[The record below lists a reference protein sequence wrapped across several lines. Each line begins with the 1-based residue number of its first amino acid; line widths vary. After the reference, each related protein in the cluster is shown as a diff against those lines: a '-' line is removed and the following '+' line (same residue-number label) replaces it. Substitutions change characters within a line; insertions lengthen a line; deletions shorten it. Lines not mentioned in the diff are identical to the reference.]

1 MTIELPTTEQI
12 ELMSG
17 KDLVITYNHFASTAG
32 QNPVKKFETREKG
45 IKRLTAV
52 ADALRAKGITE
63 PTVATEFPLI
73 VKAPETSQ
81 EQPTSAGDAPA
92 PAVSKPVTA
101 PAKASADV
109 VLNVL
114 APGNKSLIAG
124 MSTKAKNELAESLK
138 KTAPAKKEK
147 SIVQKTGLPHLAVRL
162 RDLINQQPP
171 MDNAAIWAIVKEE
184 YNLDDNKR
192 GYVAGQRRA
201 MAKKGE

>member
-52 ADALRAKGITE
+52 ADALRAKGIIAPSE
-63 PTVATEFPLI
+63 ETVFPLI
-73 VKAPETSQ
+73 VKASETAQ
-81 EQPTSAGDAPA
+81 EQPT
-92 PAVSKPVTA
+92 PAVDASAPVVVKPATA
-101 PAKASADV
+101 PVKVPA
-109 VLNVL
+109 
-114 APGNKSLIAG
+114 AG
-124 MSTKAKNELAESLK
+124 KKVSPSTFV
-138 KTAPAKKEK
+138 P
-147 SIVQKTGLPHLAVRL
+147 LAVRL
-162 RDLINQQPP
+162 RELINQTSPAL
-171 MDNAAIWAIVKEE
+171 DNAAIWEIVKAE
-184 YNLDDNKR
+184 YSLDDNKR